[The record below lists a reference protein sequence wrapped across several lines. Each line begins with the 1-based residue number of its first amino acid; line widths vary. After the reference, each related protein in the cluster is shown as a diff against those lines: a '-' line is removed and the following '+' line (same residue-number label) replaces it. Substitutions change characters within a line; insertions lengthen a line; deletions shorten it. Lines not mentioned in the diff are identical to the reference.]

1 MVSPLMSKGEEFR
14 LKIGP
19 AQPKI
24 TQLFVFKLFSATP
37 PLVVNVDLKAK
48 NFSSKLPS
56 KKAFLI
62 KGNHKNAGQMRVEIS
77 ASGSTVMSSGNP
89 SLPFVNS
96 EFIDSDGGFV
106 LRIQVTCPH
115 LCVHIQS

>member
-1 MVSPLMSKGEEFR
+1 
-14 LKIGP
+14 
-19 AQPKI
+19 
-24 TQLFVFKLFSATP
+24 
-37 PLVVNVDLKAK
+37 
-48 NFSSKLPS
+48 
-56 KKAFLI
+56 
-62 KGNHKNAGQMRVEIS
+62 MRVEIS